1 MDLKKLIKDKR
12 PSIKDS
18 SLKAYLISL
27 RKLNNNE
34 EIKNLNYLKES
45 KKVFEIVD
53 KLALS
58 TQRAYL
64 TSVLVVLGAFNKES
78 FEPVLEIYRKRLQ
91 ELNNEYNKKIDTH
104 EKSDKQSK
112 NWVTLKQLSKVRNF
126 YKKELDE
133 KGILKKEV
141 LKSKEMDLLQRY
153 LVSSLYTLQ
162 PPIRLDYGSM
172 KVIKKLEDDDGKKN
186 FLLVKGRNKKTFIFN
201 DFKNKKNLG
210 TQKQEVNKKLNSV
223 INIWLKYNK
232 TDNFLINSKGEVM
245 VENSLS
251 KYIKKVFEPTKKDIT
266 LNLLRH
272 IYISEN
278 IDLEAVQKSK
288 ELAKTMMH
296 STGLQEDYAK
306 I

>member
-27 RKLNNNE
+27 KKMNNNE

-45 KKVFEIVD
+45 KNIFEIIE

-58 TQRAYL
+58 TKRSYL
-64 TSVLVVLGAFNKES
+64 TSILVVLGAFNKEAFNS
-78 FEPVLEIYRKRLQ
+78 VLEIYRKRLQ

-104 EKSDKQSK
+104 EKTDKQSK
-112 NWVTLKQLSKVRNF
+112 NWVSLKQLSKVRNF
-126 YKKELDE
+126 YKKELEE
-133 KGILKKEV
+133 KGILKKDV
-141 LKSKEMDLLQRY
+141 LFPKQKDLVQKY
-153 LVSSLYTLQ
+153 LVSALYTLQ

-172 KVIKKLEDDDGKKN
+172 KIIRKLEDDDGKKN

-210 TQKQEVNKKLNSV
+210 TQKQEVNSKLNSV
-223 INIWLKYNK
+223 INLWLKYNK
-232 TDNFLINSKGEVM
+232 TDNFLMNSKGELM

-251 KYIKKVFEPTKKDIT
+251 KYIKKVFEPTKKNIT

-278 IDLEAVQKSK
+278 IDLEAVKKSK

>member
-27 RKLNNNE
+27 KKMNNNE

-45 KKVFEIVD
+45 KNIFEIIE

-58 TQRAYL
+58 TKRSYL
-64 TSVLVVLGAFNKES
+64 TSILVVLGAFNKEA
-78 FEPVLEIYRKRLQ
+78 FNPVLEIYRKRLQ

-104 EKSDKQSK
+104 EKTDKQSK
-112 NWVTLKQLSKVRNF
+112 NWVSLKQLSKVRNF
-126 YKKELDE
+126 YKKELEE
-133 KGILKKEV
+133 KGILKKDV
-141 LKSKEMDLLQRY
+141 LFPKQKDLVQKY
-153 LVSSLYTLQ
+153 LVSALYTLQ

-172 KVIKKLEDDDGKKN
+172 KIIRKLEDDDGKKN

-210 TQKQEVNKKLNSV
+210 TQKQEVNSKLNSV
-223 INIWLKYNK
+223 INLWLKYNK
-232 TDNFLINSKGEVM
+232 TDNFLMNSKGELM

-251 KYIKKVFEPTKKDIT
+251 KYIKKVFEPTKKNIT

-278 IDLEAVQKSK
+278 IDLEAVKKSK